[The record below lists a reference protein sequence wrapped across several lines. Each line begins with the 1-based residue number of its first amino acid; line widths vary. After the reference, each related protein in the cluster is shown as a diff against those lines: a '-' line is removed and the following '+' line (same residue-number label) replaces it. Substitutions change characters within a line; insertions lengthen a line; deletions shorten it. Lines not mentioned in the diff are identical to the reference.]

1 MRGTD
6 MSPLMLLQVKRNRI
20 FLLMEEIRRLRIQQ
34 RVKGGD
40 VVEEVVGPDSEE
52 LISAVPMFPKLTEK
66 NLQTYYTAYF
76 GVVVALIVFGGVVAP
91 ILEVKMGL
99 GGASYMEFIQFLH
112 LPSQL
117 AQVDPIVASFIGGAV
132 GAISALL
139 VVEVKNIK
147 TQQAGRCMY
156 CAGTGYLECG
166 GCSGSGCSDCSMAGK
181 VMCTSCLC
189 TGKSM
194 ATEHDPR
201 ADPFD

>member
-1 MRGTD
+1 MEHCQQ
-6 MSPLMLLQVKRNRI
+6 MLVLLQVRRNRI

-34 RVKGGD
+34 RVKGGE
-40 VVEEVVGPDSEE
+40 VVEDIADPDSEE
-52 LISAVPMFPKLTEK
+52 LVSAVPWFPPLSEK
-66 NLQTYYTAYF
+66 TLSRYYAAYF
-76 GVVVALIVFGGVVAP
+76 GVVFALIVFGGVVAP
-91 ILEVKMGL
+91 VLEVKMGL
-99 GGASYMEFIQFLH
+99 GGASYVEFIETLH

-139 VVEVKNIK
+139 VVEVKNIQ
-147 TQQAGRCMY
+147 TQQAERCLY

-166 GCSGSGCSDCSMAGK
+166 SCSGSGCSDCSMAGK

>member
-1 MRGTD
+1 
-6 MSPLMLLQVKRNRI
+6 
-20 FLLMEEIRRLRIQQ
+20 MEEIRRLRIQQ
-34 RVKGGD
+34 RVKGGESEAD
-40 VVEEVVGPDSEE
+40 AGGPESVELV
-52 LISAVPMFPKLTEK
+52 SAVPWFPKLTEET
-66 NLQTYYTAYF
+66 LPRYYTAYF
-76 GVVVALIVFGGVVAP
+76 GVVAALIVFGGLIAP
-91 ILEVKMGL
+91 VLEVRLGL
-99 GGASYMEFIQFLH
+99 GGASYMEFIQGLH

-139 VVEVKNIK
+139 VVEVKNISA
-147 TQQAGRCMY
+147 QQAERCLY
-156 CAGTGYLECG
+156 CTGTGYLECG
-166 GCSGSGCSDCSMAGK
+166 GCSGSGCSDCSMTGK